1 MRLLVSLVS
10 VVFLTLI
17 SGCQRLPS
25 EEWERLA
32 AERQDLIAS
41 PAAPFAPLEL
51 AQFELEFQELLVE
64 YRRSVNQLSIFRDEL
79 LEVRIRNLT
88 AWSQLLR
95 EQGQLRR
102 AVVFERLADQLE
114 GLQARLDEV
123 DLRHLNR
130 KGRTAL
136 TRAEVSFNLARKK
149 FEDGDAGA
157 TTTAIDEFLL
167 RYASLEHM
175 IKSTQDRYEDRV
187 LLDLWEQWRRR
198 LVARSRVDSSPA
210 LLVDKKARRADL
222 IRSGKVVAS
231 FPVDLGW
238 NPLDD
243 KERQGDGA
251 TPEGEYK
258 VVKKKQGSQTRY
270 FLALLLDYPNRRDRE
285 MFRIAKEMGEVASN
299 ATPGGLIEV
308 HGFGG
313 QEKDWTDGC
322 VALEDGDMDRLFKVA
337 YVGMPVT
344 IVGTV
349 KE

>member
-1 MRLLVSLVS
+1 MRLLFSLAS
-10 VVFLTLI
+10 VVLLALF

-25 EEWERLA
+25 EEWGRLT
-32 AERQDLIAS
+32 AERRELVAS
-41 PAAPFAPLEL
+41 PAAPFASLEL
-51 AQFELEFQELLVE
+51 AQFEKQFQELQVE
-64 YRRSVNQLSIFRDEL
+64 YRRAANQLPIFRDEL
-79 LEVRIRNLT
+79 LEVRIRDLA
-88 AWSQLLR
+88 AWSQALR

-114 GLQARLDEV
+114 DLQARLDEV
-123 DLRHLNR
+123 DLRRLTP

-136 TRAEVSFNLARKK
+136 TRAEVAFNLARKK
-149 FEDGDAGA
+149 FEGGDSEA
-157 TTTAIDEFLL
+157 TAAAIEEFLL
-167 RYASLEHM
+167 RYATLEHM
-175 IKSTQDRYEDRV
+175 IKSSQDRFQDRV

-198 LVARSRVDSSPA
+198 LIARSRVDASPA

-222 IRSGKVVAS
+222 IRAGKVVAS

-243 KERQGDGA
+243 KQRQGDGA

-258 VVKKKQGSQTRY
+258 VLKKKQGSQTRY
-270 FLALLLDYPNRRDRE
+270 YLALLLDYPNRRDRE
-285 MFRIAKEMGEVASN
+285 MFRIAKEIGEVESD

-322 VALEDGDMDRLFKVA
+322 VALEDRDMDRLFKVA